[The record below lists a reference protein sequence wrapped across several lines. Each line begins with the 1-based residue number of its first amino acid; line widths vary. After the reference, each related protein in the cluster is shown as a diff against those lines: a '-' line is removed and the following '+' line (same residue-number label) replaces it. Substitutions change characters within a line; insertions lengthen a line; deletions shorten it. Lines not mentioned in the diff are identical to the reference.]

1 MVQADTQALE
11 QALGDGDI
19 TLAAERPPEAG
30 GLRDLVTAEAVVPT
44 NAWIRGSSPAD
55 LQLRRRHGVNL
66 LAVSRQ
72 GHPVKQRLRDIAI
85 EPGDVLLLQGDAD
98 TLPDTLQA
106 LGCLP
111 LAQRRLSLRSRNLWL
126 PLALFVA
133 AIAATATG
141 YVPATIAFAL
151 AVMGMLAARAIPLRD
166 LYTAIDWPVIVLL
179 GAMIPVGGALETTG
193 TAQLLADG
201 IAAVAQDLP
210 PHLVLAVVLAATMAV
225 TPMLNNA
232 ATVVIMAPIVIGIA
246 QQLGLSPDPFLIAV
260 AIGASCDFLTPFG
273 HQNNTLIMGPGGYEV
288 SDFWRVGLPLDA
300 IIIVVS
306 VLLIPIVWPF
316 AA

>member
-1 MVQADTQALE
+1 MA
-11 QALGDGDI
+11 
-19 TLAAERPPEAG
+19 P
-30 GLRDLVTAEAVVPT
+30 
-44 NAWIRGSSPAD
+44 
-55 LQLRRRHGVNL
+55 
-66 LAVSRQ
+66 
-72 GHPVKQRLRDIAI
+72 
-85 EPGDVLLLQGDAD
+85 
-98 TLPDTLQA
+98 
-106 LGCLP
+106 
-111 LAQRRLSLRSRNLWL
+111 
-126 PLALFVA
+126 
-133 AIAATATG
+133 
-141 YVPATIAFAL
+141 
-151 AVMGMLAARAIPLRD
+151 
-166 LYTAIDWPVIVLL
+166 
-179 GAMIPVGGALETTG
+179 
-193 TAQLLADG
+193 AQLLADG
-201 IAAVAQDLP
+201 IGAVAQDLP

-316 AA
+316 TP